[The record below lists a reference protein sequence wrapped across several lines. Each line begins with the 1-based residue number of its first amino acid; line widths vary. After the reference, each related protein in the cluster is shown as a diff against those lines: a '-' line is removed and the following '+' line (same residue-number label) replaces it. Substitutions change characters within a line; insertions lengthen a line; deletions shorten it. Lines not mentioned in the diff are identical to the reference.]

1 MLYIPKINQN
11 LVSVGQLIESGYSI
25 FFNDGVYDIKD
36 KKGVL
41 LLSAKMMNRS
51 FNVDLK
57 KVCFFL
63 EKTITNCVLNSS
75 PWGFCTMLKPNRCNS
90 TVDLTRNVGKGLKC
104 FNLVLIWNY
113 DTKI

>member
-1 MLYIPKINQN
+1 MPGTKTLKIMLYIPKINQN

-57 KVCFFL
+57 KVCL
-63 EKTITNCVLNSS
+63 SANTCEDNESVLWHKQLGHFNYA
-75 PWGFCTMLKPNRCNS
+75 TLKRIA
-90 TVDLTRNVGKGLKC
+90 DLHMT
-104 FNLVLIWNY
+104 Y
-113 DTKI
+113 DL